1 MSVGHGATTFPLVL
15 AGRTL
20 YARALTIPGLPPA
33 AVKIAEAAGK
43 ASDAEDE
50 LPVKEF
56 ALRAKLIRALLDN
69 DGSLAAKAAD
79 AAPPAKPPAE
89 AAAPD
94 RGEPSWVCLGRLL
107 SNLSFVHVW
116 RRTYFLQ
123 RELGVPLDDF
133 AKAAAPLVE
142 AHPYRQYLATFST
155 DGGVQ
160 RIAWEKMTIT
170 EPDDL
175 EFQEA
180 SMWLQ
185 YQSRHLPAAAGMQEM
200 VAEQQDR
207 TPRDFYT
214 VVNNSQ
220 PLDYPWW
227 SAVLLHGSPFSP
239 VGRALGIEFRGDDC
253 KSRFEEWEKA
263 AADYPAVATAFA
275 RRAVAARRWEE
286 AEKWLKLVAAAGDG
300 DAIQQLAKVYELQGK
315 MDLWVATLESSLKA
329 PDFDLTHARV
339 NTSIARYYMH
349 GKQWKKAV
357 PYASEAAESYAGWV
371 LLVLAE
377 CHEAV
382 HDWTDAEAIYKAVG
396 ERYSGSVADWYAF
409 CRRTGKGDLAAA
421 RRAFKAVV
429 ADNRALNSPCGLAY
443 YLLEKE
449 PVKVQLILKLYARD
463 GDPVYDLHLALLAD
477 EAHDNATRDKIL
489 DRVKQKAA
497 TFRAAGSQR
506 SYASLAALAGLIADD
521 LAKGGKGQIDL
532 AAAQRLSPP
541 QPFED
546 NDPCSSQG
554 SMPAVAFSYLLGRYL
569 DLHGK
574 PELAVRC
581 WKRCLAET
589 DFVADFQRT
598 LAAAEL
604 LSRKI
609 PLESDESP
617 PEEAAGKPK
626 SAK

>member
-1 MSVGHGATTFPLVL
+1 MP
-15 AGRTL
+15 
-20 YARALTIPGLPPA
+20 RALTIPGLPPA

-227 SAVLLHGSPFSP
+227 SAGSAARKSLFAGWPGAGHRIPRRRLQVAFRGVGEGGGRLPGRGHGLRPP
-239 VGRALGIEFRGDDC
+239 CRGRPALGGSGEVAQARGGG
-253 KSRFEEWEKA
+253 RRRRRH
-263 AADYPAVATAFA
+263 PAT
-275 RRAVAARRWEE
+275 
-286 AEKWLKLVAAAGDG
+286 G
-300 DAIQQLAKVYELQGK
+300 QG
-315 MDLWVATLESSLKA
+315 V
-329 PDFDLTHARV
+329 
-339 NTSIARYYMH
+339 
-349 GKQWKKAV
+349 
-357 PYASEAAESYAGWV
+357 
-371 LLVLAE
+371 
-377 CHEAV
+377 
-382 HDWTDAEAIYKAVG
+382 
-396 ERYSGSVADWYAF
+396 
-409 CRRTGKGDLAAA
+409 
-421 RRAFKAVV
+421 
-429 ADNRALNSPCGLAY
+429 
-443 YLLEKE
+443 
-449 PVKVQLILKLYARD
+449 
-463 GDPVYDLHLALLAD
+463 
-477 EAHDNATRDKIL
+477 
-489 DRVKQKAA
+489 
-497 TFRAAGSQR
+497 
-506 SYASLAALAGLIADD
+506 
-521 LAKGGKGQIDL
+521 
-532 AAAQRLSPP
+532 
-541 QPFED
+541 
-546 NDPCSSQG
+546 
-554 SMPAVAFSYLLGRYL
+554 
-569 DLHGK
+569 
-574 PELAVRC
+574 
-581 WKRCLAET
+581 
-589 DFVADFQRT
+589 
-598 LAAAEL
+598 
-604 LSRKI
+604 
-609 PLESDESP
+609 
-617 PEEAAGKPK
+617 
-626 SAK
+626 